1 MYRIVTGKITERCEY
16 PVSHRPNQTSRGP
29 QADFLRNCA
38 ASLVFSGRRGV
49 AVAAVHVPRR
59 PRKVTERLFGHFSRF
74 GAQLSRRCRG
84 DVAESSRSVAQLSRN
99 CRGVVAEM
107 SRSRFFQKISIFDDF
122 CSFSSEKPDFH
133 SVDDKNGHRGLSGRR
148 SRRRRRCDCHCDNST
163 ACWSLSGTC
172 GLRTWHLAWGGASH
186 GGIAPEML
194 HDVFKIVISRLIT
207 IRGVSI
213 ADSTTWAASTH
224 LYTVS

>member
-107 SRSRFFQKISIFDDF
+107 SRRCRGAVFFQKLVFLTISAAF
-122 CSFSSEKPDFH
+122 PP
-133 SVDDKNGHRGLSGRR
+133 KNLI
-148 SRRRRRCDCHCDNST
+148 ST
-163 ACWSLSGTC
+163 
-172 GLRTWHLAWGGASH
+172 
-186 GGIAPEML
+186 P
-194 HDVFKIVISRLIT
+194 
-207 IRGVSI
+207 
-213 ADSTTWAASTH
+213 STTKMDTGVCPVAARVADGVA
-224 LYTVS
+224 TVIATTPRRAGPSRALAGCALGI